1 MLRVL
6 SRLLAHRM
14 NQGHYG
20 AALSRFLRWQLSI
33 RLLPVPHVVPFVDD
47 TVLVMER
54 GMTGATGNWYNGLH
68 EHRDM
73 AFVLHLL
80 REDDLFVDVGAN
92 VGSYTVLA
100 SGSVKARTVGI
111 EPVPEIFAKLRRN
124 VLVND
129 MAGRVTC
136 HNIGLGAREE
146 LLRFTAHRDTT
157 NHVAAEGSDAEGT
170 IVVPVRCL
178 DKVLE
183 GQAPRLVKIDV
194 EGWEAEVLAGATDTL
209 ANPKLAAV
217 IIETNQ
223 NAERYANAGGE
234 RVTEIMLE
242 NGFQAYSY
250 DPFGR
255 ELIQGGTDHNTI
267 FIRDVAFVRE
277 RIGSA
282 RTHRLVNG
290 QI

>member
-1 MLRVL
+1 MLRIL
-6 SRLLAHRM
+6 ARLLAHRM
-14 NQGHYG
+14 NQGHRG
-20 AALSRFLRWQLSI
+20 AALLRFVRWQLSI
-33 RLLPVPHVVPFVDD
+33 RLLPVPHIMPFVDD

-54 GMTGATGNWYNGLH
+54 GMTGATGNWYNGIH
-68 EHRDM
+68 EHCDM

-100 SGSVKARTVGI
+100 SGAAKARTVAI
-111 EPVPEIFAKLRRN
+111 EPIPQTFAKLRRN
-124 VLVND
+124 VLVNE
-129 MAGRVTC
+129 MAERVTS

-146 LLRFTAHRDTT
+146 QLRFTAHRDTT
-157 NHVAAEGSDAEGT
+157 NHVAIADSDAKDT
-170 IVVPVRCL
+170 IAVPVRRL
-178 DKVLE
+178 DAVLE
-183 GQAPRLVKIDV
+183 KQAPRLIKIDV

-209 ANPKLAAV
+209 ANPNLVAV
-217 IIETNQ
+217 ITETNQ
-223 NAERYANAGGE
+223 SADRYAGAGE
-234 RVTEIMLE
+234 DRVMETMLG

-255 ELIQGGTDHNTI
+255 KLIRGGTDHNTI

-277 RIGSA
+277 RIA
-282 RTHRLVNG
+282 LAPTFHLVNN